1 MALQTASVAK
11 LSSLCRTLLPLSS
24 CIQHGNTMGVALKG
38 SFLTQGSECDIL
50 SSSSRSACASEARR
64 AWRPVMVRATSS
76 QRWTLDDVERISK
89 GKASKA
95 KTGSRKVPHRLQAGE
110 RTAYDLAKKKGYLV
124 QRAVS
129 RKYPL
134 VNTYRNFCD
143 ASCRLCIFIQQGPT
157 GADTVVIDLTPL
169 RLSGDALVKIREQV
183 AEVVQSTLQ
192 SFSPDG
198 QQADGYSSAEEDSEA
213 EKSGEPSSESSKE
226 DEEEEDAN
234 ADEESLSIL
243 RIETG
248 RSEAKAICQAAWDF
262 WQAHTKTGKVPLAE

>member
-1 MALQTASVAK
+1 M
-11 LSSLCRTLLPLSS
+11 
-24 CIQHGNTMGVALKG
+24 
-38 SFLTQGSECDIL
+38 
-50 SSSSRSACASEARR
+50 

-124 QRAVS
+124 QRAIS

-143 ASCRLCIFIQQGPT
+143 ASCRICIFIEQGQT
-157 GADTVVIDLTPL
+157 GEDTVVIDLTPL
-169 RLSGDALVKIREQV
+169 RLSDEAVVKIREQV
-183 AEVVQSTLQ
+183 AEVVQTTLQ
-192 SFSPDG
+192 RLYLGG
-198 QQADGYSSAEEDSEA
+198 QQADDFQSSDEESEGEENDESASEA
-213 EKSGEPSSESSKE
+213 NK
-226 DEEEEDAN
+226 EEEE
-234 ADEESLSIL
+234 EEGEGDSDVEGLSVL

-248 RSEAKAICQAAWDF
+248 RQEAKAICQAVWNF
-262 WQAHTKTGKVPLAE
+262 WLEETKTGKIPLVED

>member
-1 MALQTASVAK
+1 
-11 LSSLCRTLLPLSS
+11 
-24 CIQHGNTMGVALKG
+24 
-38 SFLTQGSECDIL
+38 
-50 SSSSRSACASEARR
+50 
-64 AWRPVMVRATSS
+64 MVRATSS

-169 RLSGDALVKIREQV
+169 RLSGDALGKIREQV
-183 AEVVQSTLQ
+183 EEVVQSTLQ
-192 SFSPDG
+192 SFSLDG
-198 QQADGYSSAEEDSEA
+198 QRADGYSSGEEDSAGEGN
-213 EKSGEPSSESSKE
+213 EEPSSESSKE
-226 DEEEEDAN
+226 EEEEAN
-234 ADEESLSIL
+234 ADDEESLSIL

-262 WQAHTKTGKVPLAE
+262 WQTHTKTCKTPLAE